1 MKNTHLKSN
10 LFSIIAIVL
19 VIFSALDIS
28 VSCGRG
34 KNESSNNG
42 YSSSRDSDLSEYVG
56 TWELFQQGN
65 GIGESASFRMKIR
78 SNGNVEVKH
87 WASGFGHEEIL
98 DEGSGKCRLIGS
110 TLVVELTSG
119 RSRGTIY
126 EFDAKRGVL
135 YINGQRLSKSNY

>member
-1 MKNTHLKSN
+1 MKTKFY
-10 LFSIIAIVL
+10 LFLLIVCMSM
-19 VIFSALDIS
+19 VS
-28 VSCGRG
+28 VSCGGG
-34 KNESSNNG
+34 KNESSNNS

-65 GIGESASFRMKIR
+65 GVGESAVFKMKIR

-126 EFDAKRGVL
+126 EFDARRGGL
-135 YINGQRLSKSNY
+135 YINGQRLSKTGY